1 MAELIRFF
9 PLEIVSQV
17 WFMDG
22 TKKCC
27 GVEIQSIVLIPRG
40 CLGQPVISEVP
51 FPEIFLQ

>member
-1 MAELIRFF
+1 MSELIRFY
-9 PLEIVSQV
+9 PIEIVSQV

-27 GVEIQSIVLIPRG
+27 GVEIPSIVLVPRG
-40 CLGQPVISEVP
+40 YQGQPVISETP